1 MNALPHRGRAVLF
14 GVAIPVLV
22 TVAAWTVAL
31 TWLDRLPAQIALHW
45 GPDGIDRVGPPS
57 GLLTPMAVMS
67 GVTIVV
73 LGTLALTVGRTSF
86 IRRLVLALASGLAV
100 FFAGLTLSL
109 LGIQLDRTVAV
120 GASLPSP
127 DAWLALT
134 AAVAVVVAVVAGT
147 AAGRDPAQAALGPVH
162 GEQLALA
169 VDERVAWMRRVGP
182 SRALMRWGGSGV
194 ALYIAFA
201 LWLAA
206 VTDSWYVAVLM
217 VLPLPFVLTM
227 LVWDVRVDT
236 HGLTVRGAFGWP
248 RQHVPAG
255 EVVGATV
262 RTVSPLG
269 EFGGWGLRASANLD
283 GTVGVVVRGGEAIDV
298 ERSGGRRL
306 VVTVDD
312 AGTGA
317 ALLNAVAQ
325 RARHR
330 STGGSTEGADG

>member
-1 MNALPHRGRAVLF
+1 RTRCGRDRARRRTLRTARPRPGRDPARGGPTRPPPSRRGGHARASRADLAPEHRGEPMNALPHRGRAVLF

-162 GEQLALA
+162 G
-169 VDERVAWMRRVGP
+169 
-182 SRALMRWGGSGV
+182 
-194 ALYIAFA
+194 
-201 LWLAA
+201 
-206 VTDSWYVAVLM
+206 
-217 VLPLPFVLTM
+217 
-227 LVWDVRVDT
+227 
-236 HGLTVRGAFGWP
+236 
-248 RQHVPAG
+248 
-255 EVVGATV
+255 
-262 RTVSPLG
+262 
-269 EFGGWGLRASANLD
+269 
-283 GTVGVVVRGGEAIDV
+283 
-298 ERSGGRRL
+298 
-306 VVTVDD
+306 
-312 AGTGA
+312 
-317 ALLNAVAQ
+317 
-325 RARHR
+325 
-330 STGGSTEGADG
+330 